1 MQKKPEGNGELD
13 WVVSLMERYRSID
26 YAMETAR
33 RYVQA
38 AKVHLDLFEDSVH
51 KRALQVVADYMVSR
65 DH

>member
-1 MQKKPEGNGELD
+1 
-13 WVVSLMERYRSID
+13 LMERYGSID
-26 YAMETAR
+26 YAMATAR
-33 RYVQA
+33 GFVRT

>member
-1 MQKKPEGNGELD
+1 MAEILPFRGVLYD
-13 WVVSLMERYRSID
+13 P
-26 YAMETAR
+26 
-33 RYVQA
+33 